1 MKEYSIHYYFLN
13 HKVGLLLMYF
23 NILFSKKK
31 YFTETATS
39 REQKNKF
46 GIRQETVCIG
56 RQLFFCRIRLKN

>member
-39 REQKNKF
+39 RKQKKTLESGSKQF
-46 GIRQETVCIG
+46 V
-56 RQLFFCRIRLKN
+56 LVVSYFFVE